1 MGEHSVDIFVPA
13 FPWKQNQQGLMKLSQ
28 YLIPM
33 TYVVSWFWSF
43 VLISSTFY
51 VIKRKLI

>member
-28 YLIPM
+28 YLIPV